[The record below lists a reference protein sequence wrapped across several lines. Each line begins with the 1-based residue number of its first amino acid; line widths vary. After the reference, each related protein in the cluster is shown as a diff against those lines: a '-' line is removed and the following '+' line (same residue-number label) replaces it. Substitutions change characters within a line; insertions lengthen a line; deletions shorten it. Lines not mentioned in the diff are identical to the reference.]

1 MNSMAQAS
9 TTTPALPEQGI
20 SANLTV
26 EIMTDLDTGQSMLV
40 ASTLGNQGDLHEVTA
55 AQVLAKAAAL
65 HRQAD
70 QVAALAQ
77 KFAYATGAPRTWSTT
92 DRDTGQPLNVTC
104 MVGCNITHE
113 PDLHAPGPAAEIL
126 CASYDQENT
135 AELPVGCGA
144 DDTPGPVL
152 STQIQVQPFH
162 PDPAR
167 RLPHASVQV
176 MEDHYIED
184 LAPDDLA
191 AVIDHFEQRVAAMR
205 VRHTELVRTRAEYL
219 GRQA

>member
-1 MNSMAQAS
+1 
-9 TTTPALPEQGI
+9 
-20 SANLTV
+20 
-26 EIMTDLDTGQSMLV
+26 MTDSDTGQPMLI
-40 ASTLGNQGDLHEVTA
+40 ASSDPQLGDLQEVTST
-55 AQVLAKAAAL
+55 QQLAPMAAAAHAEISRAVQL
-65 HRQAD
+65 AADHQAAIKPCTD
-70 QVAALAQ
+70 
-77 KFAYATGAPRTWSTT
+77 ATGTPRTWSTT

-113 PDLHAPGPAAEIL
+113 PDLHTPGPAAEIL

-135 AELPVGCGA
+135 TELPVGCGA
-144 DDTPGPVL
+144 DDTPSPVL

-167 RLPHASVQV
+167 RLPHAAVQV

-184 LAPDDLA
+184 LDPDGLA